1 MGYANIKQVG
11 RGIHT
16 RVFAR
21 AFVVEDEKGNRVAFV
36 SADAGMM
43 GYGLKREVIKRL
55 QARYGNIYHNDNVA
69 ISGTHTHGAPGGFLM
84 HLLYDIS
91 ILGFVP
97 QTFEVMAQGLYLVG
111 FDIQLNLYGNEIT
124 NLYNSAS
131 KGRRTTW
138 SMVASCS
145 PKLLC

>member
-1 MGYANIKQVG
+1 MGKFKSIPNTHIYLLFQMGYANIKQVG
-11 RGIHT
+11 RGLHT

-21 AFVVEDEKGNRVAFV
+21 AFVVEDEQGQRVAFI
-36 SADAGMM
+36 SADCGMM

-55 QARYGNIYHNDNVA
+55 QARYGNIYNLENVA

-97 QTFEVMAQGLYLVG
+97 QTFDVMATGLYLV
-111 FDIQLNLYGNEIT
+111 
-124 NLYNSAS
+124 
-131 KGRRTTW
+131 RT
-138 SMVASCS
+138 
-145 PKLLC
+145 LQ

>member
-11 RGIHT
+11 RGLHT
-16 RVFAR
+16 RTFAR

-36 SADAGMM
+36 SADCGMM
-43 GYGLKREVIKRL
+43 GYGLKREVVKRL
-55 QARYGNIYHNDNVA
+55 QARYGNIYTIENVA

-97 QTFEVMAQGLYLVG
+97 QTFEAMAQGLYLVR
-111 FDIQLNLYGNEIT
+111 DAL
-124 NLYNSAS
+124 
-131 KGRRTTW
+131 KD
-138 SMVASCS
+138 
-145 PKLLC
+145 